1 MKLSLSRGIEGF
13 LQFFYPIFKKWLAY
27 DVYAYLAV
35 GAINTALNIF
45 LFAVLYEFIL
55 PKSGLDIGSYNIA
68 SYTLALIISFFATIP
83 TGFWLSKNFAFKSV
97 DVGKK
102 KTGKQL
108 FKYVLVVSQGLGSDY
123 LILKGLIV
131 FFSME
136 PTVAKIISTVIVL
149 TVNFL
154 LQKYFTFKK
163 S

>member
-1 MKLSLSRGIEGF
+1 MTLSLSKGIEAF
-13 LQFFYPIFKKWLAY
+13 LQFFYPIFRKWLAY

-35 GAINTALNIF
+35 GAVNTALNIL
-45 LFAVLYEFIL
+45 LFAILYEFVL
-55 PKSGLDIGSYNIA
+55 PKTGLDIGSINVA
-68 SYTLALIISFFATIP
+68 SYTIALIVAFFATIP

-102 KTGKQL
+102 KTGKQF
-108 FKYVLVVSQGLGSDY
+108 FKYILVVSQGLGSDY

-131 FFSME
+131 FFNTQ
-136 PTVAKIISTVIVL
+136 PTLAKIASTVIVL

-163 S
+163 

>member
-1 MKLSLSRGIEGF
+1 MNLSLSKGIEVF

-35 GAINTALNIF
+35 GALNTALNIF

-55 PKSGLDIGSYNIA
+55 PKRGMDVGEYNVA
-68 SYTLALIISFFATIP
+68 SYSLALIISFFATIP
-83 TGFWLSKNFAFKSV
+83 TGFWLSKNFAFKTV
-97 DVGKK
+97 DTSNEKI
-102 KTGKQL
+102 GKQF

-131 FFSME
+131 FFNTQ
-136 PTVAKIISTVIVL
+136 PTIAKIASTAIVL

-163 S
+163 